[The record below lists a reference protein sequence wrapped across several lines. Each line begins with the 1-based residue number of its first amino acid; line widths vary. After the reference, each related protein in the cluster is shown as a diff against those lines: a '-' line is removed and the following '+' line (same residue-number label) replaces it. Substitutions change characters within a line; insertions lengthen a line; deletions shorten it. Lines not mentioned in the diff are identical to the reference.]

1 MQIGLIG
8 FEGSALNLALDLQA
22 GGHDVI
28 VYDHDEVTLQTIK
41 GQGIKTATSL
51 KTFSESIVSKRV
63 VWITIPAGEL
73 LDQILILLRGYLS
86 VSDIVI
92 DSSDSFYKDTI
103 RRGREL
109 QGYQIDYLDCTIL
122 YNSHD
127 ASFQPRFVIGGN
139 RFALNYCEPI
149 LKDIAGSD
157 ACLYCGRSGS
167 GHYVGMVA
175 KAVQAGT
182 ITSLQEGLSAHRS
195 DDFTLDTEKI
205 AQFLNI

>member
-8 FEGSALNLALDLQA
+8 FEGTALNLALDLQA
-22 GGHDVI
+22 CGHDVI
-28 VYDHDEVTLQTIK
+28 VYDHDEATLQTIQ
-41 GQGIKTATSL
+41 GQGITTATSL
-51 KTFSESIVSKRV
+51 KTFSESIVSKRII
-63 VWITIPAGEL
+63 WIMIPVGEL
-73 LDQILILLRGYLS
+73 LDQILVLLKGYLS

-109 QGYQIDYLDCTIL
+109 QGYQIDYLDCSIL
-122 YNSHD
+122 YNGVD
-127 ASFQPRFVIGGN
+127 ASFQPRFIVGGN

-149 LKDIAGSD
+149 LKDIAGTN
-157 ACLYCGRSGS
+157 ALLYCGRSGS

-182 ITSLQEGLSAHRS
+182 ITSLQEGLSAHHS
-195 DDFTLDTEKI
+195 DDFTLDAEKI
-205 AQFLNI
+205 SRFLNI

>member
-8 FEGSALNLALDLQA
+8 FEGTALNLALDLQA
-22 GGHDVI
+22 SGHDVI
-28 VYDHDEVTLQTIK
+28 VYDHDEATLQTIRE
-41 GQGIKTATSL
+41 QGITTAASL
-51 KTFSESIVSKRV
+51 KIFSESIVSKRV
-63 VWITIPAGEL
+63 IWITIPIGEL
-73 LDQILILLRGYLS
+73 LDQILVMLRGYLS

-109 QGYQIDYLDCTIL
+109 QGHQIDYLDCSIL
-122 YNSHD
+122 YKGVD

-139 RFALNYCEPI
+139 RFALNYCEHV
-149 LKDIAGSD
+149 LKDIAGAD
-157 ACLYCGRSGS
+157 AFLYCGRSGS

-175 KAVQAGT
+175 KALQAGT
-182 ITSLQEGLSAHRS
+182 ITSLQEGLYAHRS

-205 AQFLNI
+205 ASFLNI